1 MLEEQR
7 KNHRQANQ
15 SLLMPLAQK
24 RKQRECPSSSPKKKQ
39 KLNVKR
45 KETGF
50 QVIHSSFVLSLSPVF
65 ASNPRSGVEELLD
78 SMIMRYIPALD
89 AVVLS
94 HSNITFNQDT
104 AAIQADSPF
113 LICNISFDATVWRPL
128 VGMKLATSSSTLTAP
143 VGKLSLCS
151 PDHISLLVHK
161 TFNVSIPRHHIPTHE
176 WEFEYGPAENDP
188 EFGSGA
194 QAINVGIDPG
204 EGEGEGSGRWIHR
217 LTASSIGGQDGY
229 VEFTVIGY
237 HSLTVANEMLSLI
250 GSLQLDPFSE
260 AHVPSNS
267 SRKIG
272 RKDNHN
278 DEEEE
283 DAVDTLLNGVDI
295 DEGDSDGLVKDGFT
309 ALIRKQHDASAEL
322 AQQAGTAEK
331 KTNLEDEKKKKKRKM
346 SAKHGESG
354 EWKKAVQAA
363 EMRRKEEGKEKDR
376 AVADLGKTLSAEK
389 KRREMVESQMKE
401 AKAKHEFET
410 DKLKAGMGK
419 VKVKSELTTAND
431 AKRQLQLSLDGAIS
445 EADSTEEALLA
456 RLGDHRVLLGR
467 LGEQYGLYA
476 LIHYPRLTSELTEA
490 ERFQEAYYSTLAEQL
505 EGERVGGRRGSASE
519 YIPALD
525 AVVLSHSNITFDEEA
540 AASIQADCPF
550 LVYKI
555 SFDATVWSPLVEMK
569 LDHIS
574 LLVHKTFN
582 EWEFEYGPA
591 ENDPEFGA
599 GAGAEGMGMGMGL
612 GIEPGEGEGSGRWI
626 HRVTASSIGGEDG
639 YVEFTAHVPSNSARK
654 IGREDNIITGKKKK
668 SLQDA
673 VDTLLDGVDIDE
685 GDGEELVKD
694 GFKALNKKQ
703 HDASAELARQ
713 ATAEKKKRWTRSR
726 RKRRKSGRWKRS

>member
-1 MLEEQR
+1 
-7 KNHRQANQ
+7 
-15 SLLMPLAQK
+15 MPLGQK
-24 RKQRECPSSSPKKKQ
+24 RKQRECPSASPKKRQ

-128 VGMKLATSSSTLTAP
+128 VGMKL

-194 QAINVGIDPG
+194 QAINVAIDPG

-229 VEFTVIGY
+229 VEFTVIG
-237 HSLTVANEMLSLI
+237 LTVANEMLSLI

-272 RKDNHN
+272 RKDNYN

-283 DAVDTLLNGVDI
+283 EQDAVDTLLHGVDI

-309 ALIRKQHDASAEL
+309 ALIRKQHDASAER
-322 AQQAGTAEK
+322 AQQATAEK
-331 KTNLEDEKKKKKRKM
+331 KTNLEEEKTKKKKRK
-346 SAKHGESG
+346 
-354 EWKKAVQAA
+354 VDQI
-363 EMRRKEEGKEKDR
+363 
-376 AVADLGKTLSAEK
+376 AD
-389 KRREMVESQMKE
+389 
-401 AKAKHEFET
+401 
-410 DKLKAGMGK
+410 
-419 VKVKSELTTAND
+419 
-431 AKRQLQLSLDGAIS
+431 
-445 EADSTEEALLA
+445 
-456 RLGDHRVLLGR
+456 
-467 LGEQYGLYA
+467 
-476 LIHYPRLTSELTEA
+476 
-490 ERFQEAYYSTLAEQL
+490 
-505 EGERVGGRRGSASE
+505 GGIKG
-519 YIPALD
+519 
-525 AVVLSHSNITFDEEA
+525 
-540 AASIQADCPF
+540 
-550 LVYKI
+550 
-555 SFDATVWSPLVEMK
+555 
-569 LDHIS
+569 
-574 LLVHKTFN
+574 
-582 EWEFEYGPA
+582 
-591 ENDPEFGA
+591 
-599 GAGAEGMGMGMGL
+599 
-612 GIEPGEGEGSGRWI
+612 GEGQ
-626 HRVTASSIGGEDG
+626 
-639 YVEFTAHVPSNSARK
+639 K
-654 IGREDNIITGKKKK
+654 KKKKK
-668 SLQDA
+668 S
-673 VDTLLDGVDIDE
+673 G
-685 GDGEELVKD
+685 
-694 GFKALNKKQ
+694 
-703 HDASAELARQ
+703 
-713 ATAEKKKRWTRSR
+713 
-726 RKRRKSGRWKRS
+726 KSES